1 MKRIS
6 SLAVLTIAM
15 VTGSSVLSRAA
26 EGDDIALP
34 NGTELVVRLTSTV
47 SNKGSEEG
55 DPWLG
60 KVAEPIFSGG
70 QEVVPSDSK
79 VHGHV
84 TFVKPQG
91 RATGKGEMR
100 LVAETISVTDRGTF
114 TIVALLKK
122 ADDNNGSKVKDAEGT
137 VEGPGKSNTTLA
149 KEAGVGAAAGA
160 GVGAIAHGGSGA
172 LYGAAI
178 GAVAGVV
185 YGIAKKH
192 QGVMLPPGTELTFTL
207 DRTYLSK
214 RVPPPPSADSSLD

>member
-1 MKRIS
+1 MKRGA
-6 SLAVLTIAM
+6 SLMIAAIALM
-15 VTGSSVLSRAA
+15 TGFGVFARATDR
-26 EGDDIALP
+26 EDIALP

-47 SNKGSEEG
+47 SNKGNEEG

-70 QEVVPSDSK
+70 QEVVPEDSK

-84 TFVKPQG
+84 TFVKPAG

-122 ADDNNGSKVKDAEGT
+122 ADDNNGSKVTDAEGT
-137 VEGPGKSNTTLA
+137 VEGPGKSNTSMA
-149 KEAGVGAAAGA
+149 KEAGIGAAVGA
-160 GVGAIAHGGSGA
+160 GVGSIADGGKGA

-185 YGIAKKH
+185 HTMAKKH
-192 QGVMLPPGTELTFTL
+192 QGVLLPPGTELTFTL